1 MERGEGGRGGGGG
14 GGGTGRFTIP
24 SKGLSSP
31 SSYVFAQEIT
41 DGRGSVKREIHLR
54 RLCLAWNVAEILK
67 FCQKVKLAITGKV
80 KLKKQTGVFTRVHFL
95 TLLMI
100 DIFVYLRMFFS
111 YTV

>member
-1 MERGEGGRGGGGG
+1 
-14 GGGTGRFTIP
+14 
-24 SKGLSSP
+24 LSSP

-54 RLCLAWNVAEILK
+54 RLCLEWSVKSQSRDFEVAKKSETRDHRQGET
-67 FCQKVKLAITGKV
+67 QKT
-80 KLKKQTGVFTRVHFL
+80 TGVFTRVHFL

>member
-14 GGGTGRFTIP
+14 GRGTGRFTIP

-54 RLCLAWNVAEILK
+54 RLMVLEVWPS
-67 FCQKVKLAITGKV
+67 FC
-80 KLKKQTGVFTRVHFL
+80 KK
-95 TLLMI
+95 
-100 DIFVYLRMFFS
+100 
-111 YTV
+111 

>member
-54 RLCLAWNVAEILK
+54 RLCLEWSAEI
-67 FCQKVKLAITGKV
+67 FEVA
-80 KLKKQTGVFTRVHFL
+80 KK
-95 TLLMI
+95 
-100 DIFVYLRMFFS
+100 
-111 YTV
+111 

>member
-41 DGRGSVKREIHLR
+41 DGRGSVKREIHLG
-54 RLCLAWNVAEILK
+54 RLCLEWNRDFEVAKSETRDHRQGET
-67 FCQKVKLAITGKV
+67 QKTDR
-80 KLKKQTGVFTRVHFL
+80 GVGEAPPGFTFLHF
-95 TLLMI
+95 
-100 DIFVYLRMFFS
+100 
-111 YTV
+111 